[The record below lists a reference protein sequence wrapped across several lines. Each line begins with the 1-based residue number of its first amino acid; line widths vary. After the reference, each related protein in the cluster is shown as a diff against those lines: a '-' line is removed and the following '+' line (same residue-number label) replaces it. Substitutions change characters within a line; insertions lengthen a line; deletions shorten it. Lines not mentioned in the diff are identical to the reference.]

1 MPTVPTYNERQ
12 VSSSPLPANGFSAQ
26 SSPEHFGAGLA
37 QAGDQYINAF
47 AEAKQRANVALSQ
60 DAALQLR
67 QKANELMTDP
77 QNGLLAQQG
86 KNAIGKAAE
95 YQNQF
100 DSFAGEIAAT
110 LPDDNARGH
119 FMQQAQEM
127 RLQFGSQANKHEMGQ
142 IQSYETDQFQ
152 STLTLN
158 AETAATQYGDNQA
171 YVSTNKQVFQQ
182 IEDFGLSH
190 GWSDE
195 QILAKKQE
203 FKTSTAR
210 KAIENQI
217 GADYMQFMQQNGE
230 PSSLGGVSRAS
241 EYYGGD
247 VGSVKGMT
255 QQGNINLMNRPKVQN
270 EDGSVSTVRTIS
282 VGTDEGEVLLPTVS
296 DDGKLLTDDEAIAL
310 YEKTGKH
317 LGIFDNPDDATAYAE
332 QLHNQQEQLYVQGG
346 SNGNARGVRNNNP
359 GNIRKSKDVWVGQT
373 GNDGAFV
380 TFATPAHGIRATGRN
395 LLSYA
400 RQGYVTPEQIITRW
414 APPEDDND
422 TERYIKFVSEYLNV
436 PRDTRLDLTDLNT
449 LTRLSM
455 AIMIKENG
463 QSEFNKISGDD
474 ISNGI
479 QAALGLVD
487 LSQTAQ
493 PASGGQPVQVPKRLT
508 GSAAFDALDQSD
520 QAKYLRQAEQMDKQR
535 QQKAQEELGTRMADA
550 YAAWENGL
558 DAPGA
563 PSAGEVMAAFG
574 YDKGTRMLTDM
585 QEAKRYAGLISAA
598 KDMTSQ
604 AQRSLLE
611 QIKPDPSQP
620 NYASSM
626 QRWERF
632 GKFVDS
638 NIKAQEKTFSANR
651 LELSI
656 QNNFPLDPT
665 DKNNQEAADNYFE
678 KNLQSGFSL
687 RDENSLNAV
696 AELSSRTGIIPSQV
710 KTIFNT
716 GATSKDPEVVLPIAK
731 MYGQIFDNNPAAAT
745 DMPSSTMAYYT
756 KVYELNRAGMP
767 EDKAV
772 ETAYRLTYEQDD
784 RTKQMIAAQ
793 VRDKD
798 YMKGRD
804 KAAQANINNFYTLG
818 GFSSPGVDKPGI
830 NNREYLRDYQTLYDA
845 NFAETGGDAKLA
857 QKMTDAQVKKTW
869 GVTSVNGKE
878 EIMKYAPEA
887 AYGITSSGA
896 GNWIQGQWEEDKK
909 RLVSKVFGGLPEDA
923 EIVLVPDAVTPRDL
937 SYGVMVKQTGSDDVP
952 IYLPYYGDNGQLV
965 RFKPDQATSP
975 MYREIMGE
983 KEQSIKDAAAERQ
996 RLESKA
1002 EADKASD
1009 ERRDALREQY
1019 KNAHD
1024 KRVNNLSNYFSW
1036 GKK

>member
-142 IQSYETDQFQ
+142 IQSYETDRFQ

-182 IEDFGLSH
+182 IEEFGLSH

-230 PSSLGGVSRAS
+230 PSSLSGAVRVSGGMPSGAA
-241 EYYGGD
+241 
-247 VGSVKGMT
+247 
-255 QQGNINLMNRPKVQN
+255 
-270 EDGSVSTVRTIS
+270 
-282 VGTDEGEVLLPTVS
+282 VS
-296 DDGKLLTDDEAIAL
+296 DGA
-310 YEKTGKH
+310 
-317 LGIFDNPDDATAYAE
+317 
-332 QLHNQQEQLYVQGG
+332 
-346 SNGNARGVRNNNP
+346 GNARGVRNNNP
-359 GNIRKSKDVWVGQT
+359 GNIRKSKYVWVGQT

-422 TERYIKFVSEYLNV
+422 TEGYIKFVSEYLNV

-463 QSEFNKISGDD
+463 QSEFDKIAGDD

-487 LSQTAQ
+487 LPQ
-493 PASGGQPVQVPKRLT
+493 SGQAPKRLT

-558 DAPGA
+558 DAPSA
-563 PSAGEVMAAFG
+563 PSAGEVIAAFG

-687 RDENSLNAV
+687 SDENSLNAV

-804 KAAQANINNFYTLG
+804 KAAQANINNFYTFG

-887 AYGITSSGA
+887 TYGITSSGA

-909 RLVSKVFGGLPEDA
+909 QLASKVFGGLPEDA

-1024 KRVNNLSNYFSW
+1024 KRLNNLSNYFSW

>member
-86 KNAIGKAAE
+86 KNAIGKATE

-230 PSSLGGVSRAS
+230 PSSLGGAVRVSGEMPSGAAAS
-241 EYYGGD
+241 
-247 VGSVKGMT
+247 
-255 QQGNINLMNRPKVQN
+255 
-270 EDGSVSTVRTIS
+270 DGS
-282 VGTDEGEVLLPTVS
+282 
-296 DDGKLLTDDEAIAL
+296 
-310 YEKTGKH
+310 
-317 LGIFDNPDDATAYAE
+317 
-332 QLHNQQEQLYVQGG
+332 
-346 SNGNARGVRNNNP
+346 GNARGVRNNNP

-422 TERYIKFVSEYLNV
+422 TEGYIKFVSENLNV

-463 QSEFNKISGDD
+463 QGEFNKIAGDD

-487 LSQTAQ
+487 LPQSEQA
-493 PASGGQPVQVPKRLT
+493 PKRLT

-558 DAPGA
+558 DAPHA
-563 PSAGEVMAAFG
+563 PSAGEVVAAFG

-585 QEAKRYAGLISAA
+585 QEAKHYAGLISAA
-598 KDMTSQ
+598 KDMTPQ
-604 AQRSLLE
+604 AQYSLRDSIVPHQSE
-611 QIKPDPSQP
+611 S
-620 NYASSM
+620 NYAAKM

-632 GKFVDS
+632 SKFVDS
-638 NIKAQEKTFSANR
+638 NIKAQEKSFSANR

-745 DMPSSTMAYYT
+745 DIPSSTMAYYT

-772 ETAYRLTYEQDD
+772 ETAYRLTYEQDE

-804 KAAQANINNFYTLG
+804 KSAQANINNFYTLG

-909 RLVSKVFGGLPEDA
+909 QLASKVFGGLPEDA

-975 MYREIMGE
+975 MYREVME
-983 KEQSIKDAAAERQ
+983 ERKQNLKDAA
-996 RLESKA
+996 
-1002 EADKASD
+1002 
-1009 ERRDALREQY
+1009 
-1019 KNAHD
+1019 D
-1024 KRVNNLSNYFSW
+1024 KREKNELIRNGGVDTSTNPLGNHFIW
-1036 GKK
+1036 GNK

>member
-1 MPTVPTYNERQ
+1 MPIVPTYNQQQ
-12 VSSSPLPANGFSAQ
+12 VSSSPLPSNGFSAQ

-77 QNGLLAQQG
+77 RNGLLVQQG
-86 KNAIGKAAE
+86 KNAVGKAAE
-95 YQNQF
+95 YQHQF

-110 LPDDNARGH
+110 LPDDNAREH

-127 RLQFGSQANKHEMGQ
+127 RLQFGTQANKHEIGQ

-152 STLTLN
+152 STLALG
-158 AETAATQYGDNQA
+158 EDAAASQYGDNQT
-171 YVSTNKQVFQQ
+171 YISINKQIFQQ
-182 IEDFGLSH
+182 IEEFGLSH

-203 FKTSTAR
+203 FKTNTAR

-230 PSSLGGVSRAS
+230 PSDTGGVSRDITA
-241 EYYGGD
+241 
-247 VGSVKGMT
+247 
-255 QQGNINLMNRPKVQN
+255 NN
-270 EDGSVSTVRTIS
+270 
-282 VGTDEGEVLLPTVS
+282 GTSSGET
-296 DDGKLLTDDEAIAL
+296 
-310 YEKTGKH
+310 
-317 LGIFDNPDDATAYAE
+317 
-332 QLHNQQEQLYVQGG
+332 
-346 SNGNARGVRNNNP
+346 RGLRNNNP
-359 GNIRKSKDVWVGQT
+359 GNIEFSKKNNWVGQL
-373 GNDGAFV
+373 GSDGRFV
-380 TFATPAHGIRATGRN
+380 KFSSPEHGIRALGKN
-395 LLSYA
+395 LLSYS
-400 RQGYVTPEQIITRW
+400 RQGYVTPEQIITKW
-414 APPEDDND
+414 APPEDGND
-422 TERYIKFVSEYLNV
+422 TEAYIKFVSGYLGV
-436 PRDTRLDLTDLNT
+436 SRDVRLDLTDLNT
-449 LTRLSM
+449 LTKISM
-455 AIMIKENG
+455 AIMMQENKGHDIGYSEG
-463 QSEFNKISGDD
+463 QISSGMQ
-474 ISNGI
+474 S
-479 QAALGLVD
+479 ALGLKELPD
-487 LSQTAQ
+487 S
-493 PASGGQPVQVPKRLT
+493 SKRLT
-508 GSAAFDALDQSD
+508 ESAAFSGLSASLQAGYIRQSS
-520 QAKYLRQAEQMDKQR
+520 QIDKER
-535 QQKAQEELGTRMADA
+535 RGKAQEELGTRMADA

-598 KDMTSQ
+598 KDMTSP

-745 DMPSSTMAYYT
+745 DIPSSTMAYYT

-772 ETAYRLTYEQDD
+772 ETAYRLTYEQDE

-804 KAAQANINNFYTLG
+804 KSAQANINNFYTLG
-818 GFSSPGVDKPGI
+818 GFSSPGADKPGI

-909 RLVSKVFGGLPEDA
+909 QLASKVFGGLPEDA

-975 MYREIMGE
+975 MYREVME
-983 KEQSIKDAAAERQ
+983 ERKQNLKDAA
-996 RLESKA
+996 
-1002 EADKASD
+1002 
-1009 ERRDALREQY
+1009 
-1019 KNAHD
+1019 D
-1024 KRVNNLSNYFSW
+1024 KREKNELIRNGGVDTSTNPLGNHFIW
-1036 GKK
+1036 GNK

>member
-195 QILAKKQE
+195 QILAKKQD

-230 PSSLGGVSRAS
+230 PSSLGGAVRVSGEMPSGAAVS
-241 EYYGGD
+241 
-247 VGSVKGMT
+247 
-255 QQGNINLMNRPKVQN
+255 
-270 EDGSVSTVRTIS
+270 DGS
-282 VGTDEGEVLLPTVS
+282 
-296 DDGKLLTDDEAIAL
+296 
-310 YEKTGKH
+310 
-317 LGIFDNPDDATAYAE
+317 
-332 QLHNQQEQLYVQGG
+332 
-346 SNGNARGVRNNNP
+346 GNARGVRNNNP

-373 GNDGAFV
+373 GNDGSFV

-422 TERYIKFVSEYLNV
+422 TEGYIKFVSEYLNV

-463 QSEFNKISGDD
+463 QGEFNKIAGDD
-474 ISNGI
+474 ILNGI

-487 LSQTAQ
+487 LPQSEQA
-493 PASGGQPVQVPKRLT
+493 PKRLT

-574 YDKGTRMLTDM
+574 YDKGARMLTDM

-604 AQRSLLE
+604 AQYSLLE

-745 DMPSSTMAYYT
+745 DMPSSAMAYYT

-804 KAAQANINNFYTLG
+804 KAAQANINSFYTLG
-818 GFSSPGVDKPGI
+818 GFSSPGADKPGI

-909 RLVSKVFGGLPEDA
+909 QLASKVFGGLPEDA

-965 RFKPDQATSP
+965 RFKPEQATSP
-975 MYREIMGE
+975 MYREVME
-983 KEQSIKDAAAERQ
+983 DRKQNLKDAA
-996 RLESKA
+996 
-1002 EADKASD
+1002 
-1009 ERRDALREQY
+1009 
-1019 KNAHD
+1019 D
-1024 KRVNNLSNYFSW
+1024 KRKKNELIWDGGVDIYTNPLGNHFIW
-1036 GKK
+1036 GNK

>member
-12 VSSSPLPANGFSAQ
+12 VSSSPLPSNGFSAQ

-182 IEDFGLSH
+182 IEEFGLSH

-230 PSSLGGVSRAS
+230 PSSLGGAVRVSGEMPSGVAVS
-241 EYYGGD
+241 
-247 VGSVKGMT
+247 
-255 QQGNINLMNRPKVQN
+255 
-270 EDGSVSTVRTIS
+270 DGS
-282 VGTDEGEVLLPTVS
+282 
-296 DDGKLLTDDEAIAL
+296 
-310 YEKTGKH
+310 
-317 LGIFDNPDDATAYAE
+317 
-332 QLHNQQEQLYVQGG
+332 
-346 SNGNARGVRNNNP
+346 GNSRGVRNNNP
-359 GNIRKSKDVWVGQT
+359 GNIRKSKYVWVGQT

-380 TFATPAHGIRATGRN
+380 TFVTPAHGIRATGRN

-422 TERYIKFVSEYLNV
+422 TEGYIKFVSEYLNV

-463 QSEFNKISGDD
+463 QGEFNKIAGDD

-598 KDMTSQ
+598 KDMTAP

-772 ETAYRLTYEQDD
+772 ETAYRLTYEQDE

-804 KAAQANINNFYTLG
+804 KAAQANINSFYTLG
-818 GFSSPGVDKPGI
+818 GFSSPGADKPGI

-909 RLVSKVFGGLPEDA
+909 QLASKVFGGLPEDA

-975 MYREIMGE
+975 MYREVME
-983 KEQSIKDAAAERQ
+983 ERKQNLNDAAEKRKNNE
-996 RLESKA
+996 LI
-1002 EADKASD
+1002 
-1009 ERRDALREQY
+1009 RDGGVDIYTNPLG
-1019 KNAHD
+1019 NH
-1024 KRVNNLSNYFSW
+1024 FMW
-1036 GKK
+1036 GNK

>member
-190 GWSDE
+190 GWSNE

-230 PSSLGGVSRAS
+230 PSSLSGAVRVSGGMPSGAAVS
-241 EYYGGD
+241 
-247 VGSVKGMT
+247 
-255 QQGNINLMNRPKVQN
+255 
-270 EDGSVSTVRTIS
+270 DGS
-282 VGTDEGEVLLPTVS
+282 
-296 DDGKLLTDDEAIAL
+296 
-310 YEKTGKH
+310 
-317 LGIFDNPDDATAYAE
+317 
-332 QLHNQQEQLYVQGG
+332 
-346 SNGNARGVRNNNP
+346 GNARGVRNNNP

-373 GNDGAFV
+373 GHDGAFV

-422 TERYIKFVSEYLNV
+422 TEGYIKFVSEYLNV

-463 QSEFNKISGDD
+463 QSEFDKIAGDD

-487 LSQTAQ
+487 LPQ
-493 PASGGQPVQVPKRLT
+493 SGQAPKRLT

-784 RTKQMIAAQ
+784 RTKQMIAAL
-793 VRDKD
+793 VHDKD

-804 KAAQANINNFYTLG
+804 KAAQANINSFYMLG

-909 RLVSKVFGGLPEDA
+909 QLASKVFGGLPEDA

-975 MYREIMGE
+975 MYREVME
-983 KEQSIKDAAAERQ
+983 ERKQNLKDAA
-996 RLESKA
+996 
-1002 EADKASD
+1002 
-1009 ERRDALREQY
+1009 
-1019 KNAHD
+1019 D
-1024 KRVNNLSNYFSW
+1024 KREKNELIRNGGVDTSTNPLGNHFIW
-1036 GKK
+1036 GNK

>member
-1 MPTVPTYNERQ
+1 MPTVPTYNQQQ
-12 VSSSPLPANGFSAQ
+12 VSSSPLPSNGFSVQ

-95 YQNQF
+95 YQSQF

-230 PSSLGGVSRAS
+230 PSSLSGAVRVSGEMPSGAA
-241 EYYGGD
+241 
-247 VGSVKGMT
+247 V
-255 QQGNINLMNRPKVQN
+255 P
-270 EDGSVSTVRTIS
+270 DGS
-282 VGTDEGEVLLPTVS
+282 
-296 DDGKLLTDDEAIAL
+296 
-310 YEKTGKH
+310 
-317 LGIFDNPDDATAYAE
+317 
-332 QLHNQQEQLYVQGG
+332 
-346 SNGNARGVRNNNP
+346 GNARGVRNNNP

-422 TERYIKFVSEYLNV
+422 TEGYIKFVSEYLNV

-463 QSEFNKISGDD
+463 QGEFNKIAGDD

-487 LSQTAQ
+487 LPQSEQA
-493 PASGGQPVQVPKRLT
+493 PKRLT

-598 KDMTSQ
+598 KDMTAP

-716 GATSKDPEVVLPIAK
+716 GATSKDPEVVLPVAK

-804 KAAQANINNFYTLG
+804 KAAQANINSFYTLG
-818 GFSSPGVDKPGI
+818 GFSSPGADKPGI

-909 RLVSKVFGGLPEDA
+909 QLASKVFGGLPEDA

-975 MYREIMGE
+975 MYREVME
-983 KEQSIKDAAAERQ
+983 ERKQNLNDAAEKRKNNE
-996 RLESKA
+996 LI
-1002 EADKASD
+1002 
-1009 ERRDALREQY
+1009 RDGGVDIYTNPLG
-1019 KNAHD
+1019 NH
-1024 KRVNNLSNYFSW
+1024 FMW
-1036 GKK
+1036 GNK

>member
-12 VSSSPLPANGFSAQ
+12 VSSSPLPSNGFSAQ

-86 KNAIGKAAE
+86 KNAIGKAAD
-95 YQNQF
+95 YQSQF
-100 DSFAGEIAAT
+100 DSFAGEIAAA

-182 IEDFGLSH
+182 IEEFGLSH

-203 FKTSTAR
+203 FKTNTAR

-230 PSSLGGVSRAS
+230 PSSLGGAVRVSGEMPSGVAVS
-241 EYYGGD
+241 
-247 VGSVKGMT
+247 
-255 QQGNINLMNRPKVQN
+255 
-270 EDGSVSTVRTIS
+270 DGS
-282 VGTDEGEVLLPTVS
+282 
-296 DDGKLLTDDEAIAL
+296 
-310 YEKTGKH
+310 
-317 LGIFDNPDDATAYAE
+317 
-332 QLHNQQEQLYVQGG
+332 
-346 SNGNARGVRNNNP
+346 GNSRGVRNNNP

-422 TERYIKFVSEYLNV
+422 TEGYIKFVSEYLNV

-598 KDMTSQ
+598 KDMTAP

-687 RDENSLNAV
+687 RDEGSLNAV

-830 NNREYLRDYQTLYDA
+830 NNRDYLRDYQTLYDA

-857 QKMTDAQVKKTW
+857 QKITDAQVKKTW

-909 RLVSKVFGGLPEDA
+909 QLASKVFGGLPEDA

-952 IYLPYYGDNGQLV
+952 IYHPYYGDNGQLV

-975 MYREIMGE
+975 MYREIMEE
-983 KEQSIKDAAAERQ
+983 KEQSIKDAAEERQ
-996 RLESKA
+996 RLERKA
-1002 EADKASD
+1002 EADKAND

-1019 KNAHD
+1019 KDAHD
-1024 KRVNNLSNYFSW
+1024 KRVNNMSNYFSW

>member
-1 MPTVPTYNERQ
+1 MPIVPTYNERQ
-12 VSSSPLPANGFSAQ
+12 VSSSPLPSNGFSAQ

-60 DAALQLR
+60 DASLQLR
-67 QKANELMTDP
+67 KKANELMTDP
-77 QNGLLAQQG
+77 QNGLLSQQG
-86 KNAIGKAAE
+86 KNAIGKATE
-95 YQNQF
+95 YESHF
-100 DSFAGEIAAT
+100 DAAAGEIAAT
-110 LPDDNARGH
+110 LPDDAARGQ

-127 RLQFGSQANKHEMGQ
+127 RLQFSSSANKHEMGQ
-142 IQSYETDQFQ
+142 IQSYEADQFQ

-171 YVSTNKQVFQQ
+171 YISTNKQVFRQ
-182 IEDFGLSH
+182 IEEFGFSH

-203 FKTSTAR
+203 FKTDTAR
-210 KAIENQI
+210 QAIENQI

-230 PSSLGGVSRAS
+230 PSSLGGSVRVSGEMPSGSAVS
-241 EYYGGD
+241 GSGGD
-247 VGSVKGMT
+247 
-255 QQGNINLMNRPKVQN
+255 
-270 EDGSVSTVRTIS
+270 
-282 VGTDEGEVLLPTVS
+282 
-296 DDGKLLTDDEAIAL
+296 
-310 YEKTGKH
+310 
-317 LGIFDNPDDATAYAE
+317 
-332 QLHNQQEQLYVQGG
+332 
-346 SNGNARGVRNNNP
+346 NARGVRNNNP

-373 GNDGAFV
+373 GNDGSFV
-380 TFATPAHGIRATGRN
+380 TFATPAHGIRATGKN
-395 LLSYA
+395 LLSYG

-414 APPEDDND
+414 APPEDNND
-422 TERYIKFVSEYLNV
+422 TEGYISFVSDYLDV

-463 QSEFNKISGDD
+463 QGEFNKISGDD

-479 QAALGLVD
+479 QSALGLSS
-487 LSQTAQ
+487 LPQSAQ
-493 PASGGQPVQVPKRLT
+493 GGQSALAPKRLT

-535 QQKAQEELGTRMADA
+535 QQQLQAELGTRVADS

-563 PSAGEVMAAFG
+563 PGAGEIMAAFG
-574 YDKGTRMLTDM
+574 YDKGTSMLADM
-585 QEAKRYAGLISAA
+585 QEAKHYAGLISAA
-598 KDMTSQ
+598 KEMTSQ
-604 AQRSLLE
+604 AQYSLLQE
-611 QIKPDPSQP
+611 TKPDPSQP
-620 NYASSM
+620 NYASRM

-632 GKFVDS
+632 GKFVDG

-656 QNNFPLDPT
+656 QNNFPLDPN

-678 KNLQSGFSL
+678 KNLRSGFSL
-687 RDENSLNAV
+687 RDDNSLNAV
-696 AELSSRTGIIPSQV
+696 AELSSRTGIVPSQV
-710 KTIFNT
+710 KTLFNT

-772 ETAYRLTYEQDD
+772 ETAYRLTYEQDE
-784 RTKQMIAAQ
+784 RTKKMVSDK

-798 YMKGRD
+798 YTKERI
-804 KAAQANINNFYTLG
+804 KAAQANINSNYPWYKP
-818 GFSSPGVDKPGI
+818 FSSPDADKPGI
-830 NNREYLRDYQTLYDA
+830 NNRDYLRDYEALYDA

-869 GVTSVNGKE
+869 GVTSVNGKN

-896 GNWIQGQWEEDKK
+896 GNWIEGQWEEEKK
-909 RLVSKVFGGLPEDA
+909 QLMAKSFGSLPKDA
-923 EIVLVPDAVTPRDL
+923 EIILASDAVTSRDL
-937 SYGVMVKQTGSDDVP
+937 SYGVVVKQTGSDGVP
-952 IYLPYYGDNGQLV
+952 IYRPYYGDNGQLV
-965 RFKPDQATSP
+965 RFKPEQASSP
-975 MYREIMGE
+975 MYKTVMREME
-983 KEQSIKDAAAERQ
+983 KSVERARAQ
-996 RLESKA
+996 REGWEFIDPDNPPMKVTKGVFFHTLTPEFNPDSRQKMV
-1002 EADKASD
+1002 K
-1009 ERRDALREQY
+1009 
-1019 KNAHD
+1019 
-1024 KRVNNLSNYFSW
+1024 
-1036 GKK
+1036 

>member
-47 AEAKQRANVALSQ
+47 AEAKKRANVALSQ

-95 YQNQF
+95 YQSQF

-182 IEDFGLSH
+182 IEEFGLSH

-230 PSSLGGVSRAS
+230 PSSLSGAVRVS
-241 EYYGGD
+241 
-247 VGSVKGMT
+247 
-255 QQGNINLMNRPKVQN
+255 
-270 EDGSVSTVRTIS
+270 
-282 VGTDEGEVLLPTVS
+282 GEMPSGAAVS
-296 DDGKLLTDDEAIAL
+296 DGA
-310 YEKTGKH
+310 
-317 LGIFDNPDDATAYAE
+317 
-332 QLHNQQEQLYVQGG
+332 
-346 SNGNARGVRNNNP
+346 GNARGIRNNNP

-422 TERYIKFVSEYLNV
+422 TEGYIKFVSEYLNV
-436 PRDTRLDLTDLNT
+436 PRDTRLDLTDMNT

-463 QSEFNKISGDD
+463 QSEFDKIAGDD

-487 LSQTAQ
+487 LPQ
-493 PASGGQPVQVPKRLT
+493 SGQAPKRLT

-598 KDMTSQ
+598 KDMTAP

-716 GATSKDPEVVLPIAK
+716 GATSKDPEVVLPIVK

-804 KAAQANINNFYTLG
+804 KAAQANINSFYTLG
-818 GFSSPGVDKPGI
+818 GFSSPGADKPGI

-896 GNWIQGQWEEDKK
+896 GNWIKGQWEEDKK
-909 RLVSKVFGGLPEDA
+909 QLASKVFGGLPEDA

-975 MYREIMGE
+975 MYREIMEE

-1009 ERRDALREQY
+1009 ERRDALREKY

-1036 GKK
+1036 GKR

>member
-86 KNAIGKAAE
+86 KNAIGKATE

-171 YVSTNKQVFQQ
+171 YVSINKQVFQQ

-230 PSSLGGVSRAS
+230 PSSLGGAVRVSGEMPSGAAAS
-241 EYYGGD
+241 
-247 VGSVKGMT
+247 
-255 QQGNINLMNRPKVQN
+255 
-270 EDGSVSTVRTIS
+270 DGS
-282 VGTDEGEVLLPTVS
+282 
-296 DDGKLLTDDEAIAL
+296 
-310 YEKTGKH
+310 
-317 LGIFDNPDDATAYAE
+317 
-332 QLHNQQEQLYVQGG
+332 
-346 SNGNARGVRNNNP
+346 GNARGVRNNNP

-422 TERYIKFVSEYLNV
+422 TEGYIKFVSEYLNV

-463 QSEFNKISGDD
+463 QGEFNKIAGDD

-487 LSQTAQ
+487 LPQSEQA
-493 PASGGQPVQVPKRLT
+493 PKRLT

-558 DAPGA
+558 DAPHA
-563 PSAGEVMAAFG
+563 PSAGEVVAAFG

-585 QEAKRYAGLISAA
+585 QEAKHYAGLISAA
-598 KDMTSQ
+598 KDMTPQ
-604 AQRSLLE
+604 AQYSLRDSIVPHQSE
-611 QIKPDPSQP
+611 S
-620 NYASSM
+620 NYAAKM

-632 GKFVDS
+632 SKFVDS
-638 NIKAQEKTFSANR
+638 NIKAQEKSFSANR

-745 DMPSSTMAYYT
+745 DIPSSTMAYYT

-772 ETAYRLTYEQDD
+772 ETAYRLTYEQDE

-804 KAAQANINNFYTLG
+804 KSAQANINNFYTLG

-909 RLVSKVFGGLPEDA
+909 QLASKVFGGLPEDA

-975 MYREIMGE
+975 MYREVME
-983 KEQSIKDAAAERQ
+983 ERKQNLKDAA
-996 RLESKA
+996 
-1002 EADKASD
+1002 
-1009 ERRDALREQY
+1009 
-1019 KNAHD
+1019 D
-1024 KRVNNLSNYFSW
+1024 KREKNELIRNGGVDTSTNPLGNHFIW
-1036 GKK
+1036 GNK

>member
-26 SSPEHFGAGLA
+26 TSPEHFGAGLA

-158 AETAATQYGDNQA
+158 AETAASQYGDNQA

-182 IEDFGLSH
+182 IEEFGLSH

-230 PSSLGGVSRAS
+230 PSSLSGAVRVSGGMPSGAA
-241 EYYGGD
+241 
-247 VGSVKGMT
+247 
-255 QQGNINLMNRPKVQN
+255 
-270 EDGSVSTVRTIS
+270 
-282 VGTDEGEVLLPTVS
+282 VS
-296 DDGKLLTDDEAIAL
+296 DGA
-310 YEKTGKH
+310 
-317 LGIFDNPDDATAYAE
+317 
-332 QLHNQQEQLYVQGG
+332 
-346 SNGNARGVRNNNP
+346 GNARGVRNNNP

-422 TERYIKFVSEYLNV
+422 TEGYIKFVSEYLNV

-463 QSEFNKISGDD
+463 QSEFDKIAGDD

-487 LSQTAQ
+487 LQQ
-493 PASGGQPVQVPKRLT
+493 SGQAPKRLT

-558 DAPGA
+558 DAPSA

-598 KDMTSQ
+598 KDMTAP

-909 RLVSKVFGGLPEDA
+909 QLASKVFGGLPEDA

-975 MYREIMGE
+975 MYREVME
-983 KEQSIKDAAAERQ
+983 ERKQNLKDAA
-996 RLESKA
+996 
-1002 EADKASD
+1002 
-1009 ERRDALREQY
+1009 
-1019 KNAHD
+1019 D
-1024 KRVNNLSNYFSW
+1024 KRKKNELIWDGGVDIYTNPLGNHFIW
-1036 GKK
+1036 GNK

>member
-26 SSPEHFGAGLA
+26 SSPEHFGAELA

-217 GADYMQFMQQNGE
+217 GADYMKFMQQNGE
-230 PSSLGGVSRAS
+230 PSSLGGAVRVS
-241 EYYGGD
+241 
-247 VGSVKGMT
+247 
-255 QQGNINLMNRPKVQN
+255 
-270 EDGSVSTVRTIS
+270 
-282 VGTDEGEVLLPTVS
+282 GEMPSGAAVS
-296 DDGKLLTDDEAIAL
+296 DE
-310 YEKTGKH
+310 
-317 LGIFDNPDDATAYAE
+317 
-332 QLHNQQEQLYVQGG
+332 
-346 SNGNARGVRNNNP
+346 SGNARGVRNNNP

-422 TERYIKFVSEYLNV
+422 TEGYIKFVSEYLNV

-463 QSEFNKISGDD
+463 QSEFDKIAGDD

-487 LSQTAQ
+487 LPQ
-493 PASGGQPVQVPKRLT
+493 SGQAPKRLT

-535 QQKAQEELGTRMADA
+535 QQKTQEELGTRMADA

-604 AQRSLLE
+604 AQRSLLD

-818 GFSSPGVDKPGI
+818 GFSSPGADKPGI

-857 QKMTDAQVKKTW
+857 QKITDAQVKKTW

-896 GNWIQGQWEEDKK
+896 GNWIEGQWEEDKK
-909 RLVSKVFGGLPEDA
+909 QLASKMFGGLPGDA
-923 EIVLVPDAVTPRDL
+923 EIVMIPDAVTPRDL
-937 SYGVMVKQTGSDDVP
+937 SYGVMVKQTGSDGIP
-952 IYLPYYGDNGQLV
+952 IYHPYYGDNGQLV
-965 RFKPDQATSP
+965 RFKPEQATSP
-975 MYREIMGE
+975 MYREIMEE
-983 KEQSIKDAAAERQ
+983 KEQGIKDAAAERQ
-996 RLESKA
+996 RIERKA
-1002 EADKASD
+1002 EADKAND

-1019 KNAHD
+1019 KDAHD
-1024 KRVNNLSNYFSW
+1024 KRVNNMSNYFSW

>member
-37 QAGDQYINAF
+37 QAGAQYINAF

-230 PSSLGGVSRAS
+230 PSSLSGAVRFSGEMPSGAAVS
-241 EYYGGD
+241 
-247 VGSVKGMT
+247 
-255 QQGNINLMNRPKVQN
+255 
-270 EDGSVSTVRTIS
+270 DGS
-282 VGTDEGEVLLPTVS
+282 
-296 DDGKLLTDDEAIAL
+296 
-310 YEKTGKH
+310 
-317 LGIFDNPDDATAYAE
+317 
-332 QLHNQQEQLYVQGG
+332 
-346 SNGNARGVRNNNP
+346 GNARGVRNNNP

-373 GNDGAFV
+373 GNDGALV

-395 LLSYA
+395 LLSYT

-422 TERYIKFVSEYLNV
+422 TEGYIKFVSEYLNV

-463 QSEFNKISGDD
+463 QSEFDKIAGDD

-487 LSQTAQ
+487 LPQ
-493 PASGGQPVQVPKRLT
+493 SGQAPKRLT

-598 KDMTSQ
+598 KDMTAP

-745 DMPSSTMAYYT
+745 DIPSSTMAYYT

-772 ETAYRLTYEQDD
+772 ETAYRLTYEQDE

-804 KAAQANINNFYTLG
+804 KAAQANINSFYTLG
-818 GFSSPGVDKPGI
+818 GFSSPGADKPGI

-909 RLVSKVFGGLPEDA
+909 QLASKVFGGLPEDA

-975 MYREIMGE
+975 MYREVME
-983 KEQSIKDAAAERQ
+983 ERKQNLKDAA
-996 RLESKA
+996 
-1002 EADKASD
+1002 
-1009 ERRDALREQY
+1009 
-1019 KNAHD
+1019 D
-1024 KRVNNLSNYFSW
+1024 KREKNELIRNGGVDTLTNPLGNHFIW
-1036 GKK
+1036 GNK

>member
-182 IEDFGLSH
+182 IEEFGLSH

-230 PSSLGGVSRAS
+230 PSSLGGAVRVSGEMPSGAA
-241 EYYGGD
+241 
-247 VGSVKGMT
+247 
-255 QQGNINLMNRPKVQN
+255 
-270 EDGSVSTVRTIS
+270 VS
-282 VGTDEGEVLLPTVS
+282 
-296 DDGKLLTDDEAIAL
+296 
-310 YEKTGKH
+310 
-317 LGIFDNPDDATAYAE
+317 
-332 QLHNQQEQLYVQGG
+332 GG
-346 SNGNARGVRNNNP
+346 SGNARGVRNNNP

-380 TFATPAHGIRATGRN
+380 TFATPAHGIRAAGRN

-422 TERYIKFVSEYLNV
+422 TEGYIKFVSEYLNV

-463 QSEFNKISGDD
+463 QSEFDKIAGDD

-487 LSQTAQ
+487 LPQ
-493 PASGGQPVQVPKRLT
+493 SGQAPKRLT

-696 AELSSRTGIIPSQV
+696 AELSSCTGIIPSQV

-804 KAAQANINNFYTLG
+804 KAAQANINSFYTLG
-818 GFSSPGVDKPGI
+818 GFSSPGADKPGI

-857 QKMTDAQVKKTW
+857 QKITDAQVKKTW

-909 RLVSKVFGGLPEDA
+909 QLASKVFGGLPEDA

-937 SYGVMVKQTGSDDVP
+937 SYGVMVKQTGSDDIP

-975 MYREIMGE
+975 MYREVME
-983 KEQSIKDAAAERQ
+983 DRKQNLKDAA
-996 RLESKA
+996 
-1002 EADKASD
+1002 
-1009 ERRDALREQY
+1009 
-1019 KNAHD
+1019 D
-1024 KRVNNLSNYFSW
+1024 KRKKNELIRDGGVDIYTNPLGNHLIW
-1036 GKK
+1036 GNK

>member
-12 VSSSPLPANGFSAQ
+12 VSSSPLPSNGFSAQ

-230 PSSLGGVSRAS
+230 PSSLSGAVRVSGEMPSGAAVS
-241 EYYGGD
+241 
-247 VGSVKGMT
+247 
-255 QQGNINLMNRPKVQN
+255 
-270 EDGSVSTVRTIS
+270 DGS
-282 VGTDEGEVLLPTVS
+282 
-296 DDGKLLTDDEAIAL
+296 
-310 YEKTGKH
+310 
-317 LGIFDNPDDATAYAE
+317 
-332 QLHNQQEQLYVQGG
+332 
-346 SNGNARGVRNNNP
+346 GNAWGIRNNNP

-422 TERYIKFVSEYLNV
+422 TEGYIKFVSEYLNV

-463 QSEFNKISGDD
+463 QSEFDKIAGDD

-487 LSQTAQ
+487 LPQ
-493 PASGGQPVQVPKRLT
+493 SGQVPKRLT

-558 DAPGA
+558 DAPDA

-598 KDMTSQ
+598 KDMTAQ

-804 KAAQANINNFYTLG
+804 KAAQANINSFYTLG
-818 GFSSPGVDKPGI
+818 GFSSPGADKPGI

-857 QKMTDAQVKKTW
+857 QKITDAQVKKTW

-909 RLVSKVFGGLPEDA
+909 QLASKVFGGLPEDA

-975 MYREIMGE
+975 MYREIMEE
-983 KEQSIKDAAAERQ
+983 KEQSVKDAAAERQ
-996 RLESKA
+996 RLERKA
-1002 EADKASD
+1002 EADKAND

-1019 KNAHD
+1019 KDAHD

>member
-95 YQNQF
+95 YQSQF

-182 IEDFGLSH
+182 IEEFGLSH

-230 PSSLGGVSRAS
+230 PSSLGGAVRVSGEMPSGAA
-241 EYYGGD
+241 
-247 VGSVKGMT
+247 
-255 QQGNINLMNRPKVQN
+255 
-270 EDGSVSTVRTIS
+270 VS
-282 VGTDEGEVLLPTVS
+282 
-296 DDGKLLTDDEAIAL
+296 
-310 YEKTGKH
+310 
-317 LGIFDNPDDATAYAE
+317 
-332 QLHNQQEQLYVQGG
+332 GG
-346 SNGNARGVRNNNP
+346 SGNARGVRNNNP

-422 TERYIKFVSEYLNV
+422 TDGYIKFVSEYLNV

-463 QSEFNKISGDD
+463 QSEFDKIAGDD

-487 LSQTAQ
+487 LPQSEQA
-493 PASGGQPVQVPKRLT
+493 PKRLT

-520 QAKYLRQAEQMDKQR
+520 QAKYLRQSEQMDKQR

-598 KDMTSQ
+598 KDMTAP

-678 KNLQSGFSL
+678 KNLQSGFNL

-909 RLVSKVFGGLPEDA
+909 QLASKVFGGLPEDA

-937 SYGVMVKQTGSDDVP
+937 SYGIMVKQTGSDDIP

-975 MYREIMGE
+975 MYREVME
-983 KEQSIKDAAAERQ
+983 ERKQNLKDAA
-996 RLESKA
+996 
-1002 EADKASD
+1002 
-1009 ERRDALREQY
+1009 
-1019 KNAHD
+1019 D
-1024 KRVNNLSNYFSW
+1024 KREKNELIRNGGVDTSTNPLGNHFIW
-1036 GKK
+1036 GNK

>member
-110 LPDDNARGH
+110 LPDDNARWH

-182 IEDFGLSH
+182 IEEFGLSH

-230 PSSLGGVSRAS
+230 PSSLSGAVRVSGEMPSGAAVS
-241 EYYGGD
+241 
-247 VGSVKGMT
+247 
-255 QQGNINLMNRPKVQN
+255 
-270 EDGSVSTVRTIS
+270 DGS
-282 VGTDEGEVLLPTVS
+282 
-296 DDGKLLTDDEAIAL
+296 
-310 YEKTGKH
+310 
-317 LGIFDNPDDATAYAE
+317 
-332 QLHNQQEQLYVQGG
+332 
-346 SNGNARGVRNNNP
+346 GNARGVRNNNP

-373 GNDGAFV
+373 GNDGSFV

-422 TERYIKFVSEYLNV
+422 TEGYIKFVSEYLNV

-463 QSEFNKISGDD
+463 QGEFNKIAGDD

-487 LSQTAQ
+487 LPQSEQA
-493 PASGGQPVQVPKRLT
+493 PKRLT

-558 DAPGA
+558 DTTGA

-574 YDKGTRMLTDM
+574 YDKGARMLTDM

-604 AQRSLLE
+604 AQYSLLE

-638 NIKAQEKTFSANR
+638 NIKAQEKIFSANR

-745 DMPSSTMAYYT
+745 DMPSSAMAYYT

-772 ETAYRLTYEQDD
+772 ETAYRLTYEQDE
-784 RTKQMIAAQ
+784 RTKQMIASQ

-804 KAAQANINNFYTLG
+804 KAAQANINSFYTLG
-818 GFSSPGVDKPGI
+818 GFSSPGADKPGI

-896 GNWIQGQWEEDKK
+896 GNWIQGQWKEDKK
-909 RLVSKVFGGLPEDA
+909 QLASKMFGGLPSDS
-923 EIVLVPDAVTPRDL
+923 EIVMIPDAITPRDL
-937 SYGVMVKQTGSDDVP
+937 SYGVMVKQTGSDGVS
-952 IYLPYYGDNGQLV
+952 IYHPYYGDNGQLV

-975 MYREIMGE
+975 MYREVME
-983 KEQSIKDAAAERQ
+983 ERKQNLKDAA
-996 RLESKA
+996 
-1002 EADKASD
+1002 
-1009 ERRDALREQY
+1009 
-1019 KNAHD
+1019 D
-1024 KRVNNLSNYFSW
+1024 KRKKNELIRDGGVDIYTNPLGNHLIW
-1036 GKK
+1036 GNK

>member
-182 IEDFGLSH
+182 IEEFGLSH

-230 PSSLGGVSRAS
+230 PSSLSGAVRVSGGMPSGAAVS
-241 EYYGGD
+241 
-247 VGSVKGMT
+247 
-255 QQGNINLMNRPKVQN
+255 
-270 EDGSVSTVRTIS
+270 DGS
-282 VGTDEGEVLLPTVS
+282 
-296 DDGKLLTDDEAIAL
+296 
-310 YEKTGKH
+310 
-317 LGIFDNPDDATAYAE
+317 
-332 QLHNQQEQLYVQGG
+332 
-346 SNGNARGVRNNNP
+346 GNARGVRNNNP

-373 GNDGAFV
+373 GHDGAFV

-422 TERYIKFVSEYLNV
+422 TEGYIKFVSEYLNV

-463 QSEFNKISGDD
+463 QSEFDKIAGDD

-487 LSQTAQ
+487 LPQ
-493 PASGGQPVQVPKRLT
+493 SGQAPKRLT

-585 QEAKRYAGLISAA
+585 QEAKRYAGLITAA

-784 RTKQMIAAQ
+784 RTKQMIAAL
-793 VRDKD
+793 VHDKD

-804 KAAQANINNFYTLG
+804 KAAQANINSFYMLG

-909 RLVSKVFGGLPEDA
+909 QLASKVFGGLPEDA

-975 MYREIMGE
+975 MYREVME
-983 KEQSIKDAAAERQ
+983 ERKQNLKDAA
-996 RLESKA
+996 
-1002 EADKASD
+1002 
-1009 ERRDALREQY
+1009 
-1019 KNAHD
+1019 D
-1024 KRVNNLSNYFSW
+1024 KREKNELIRNGGVDTSTNPLGNHFIW
-1036 GKK
+1036 GNK

>member
-12 VSSSPLPANGFSAQ
+12 VSSSPLPSNGFSTQ

-77 QNGLLAQQG
+77 QNGLLAQRG
-86 KNAIGKAAE
+86 KNAIGKATE

-100 DSFAGEIAAT
+100 DYFAGEIAAT

-182 IEDFGLSH
+182 IEEFGLSH

-230 PSSLGGVSRAS
+230 PSSLGGAVRVSGEMPS
-241 EYYGGD
+241 
-247 VGSVKGMT
+247 GSAVS
-255 QQGNINLMNRPKVQN
+255 
-270 EDGSVSTVRTIS
+270 DGS
-282 VGTDEGEVLLPTVS
+282 
-296 DDGKLLTDDEAIAL
+296 
-310 YEKTGKH
+310 
-317 LGIFDNPDDATAYAE
+317 
-332 QLHNQQEQLYVQGG
+332 
-346 SNGNARGVRNNNP
+346 GNARGVRNNNP

-422 TERYIKFVSEYLNV
+422 TEGYIKFVSEYLNV

-463 QSEFNKISGDD
+463 QSEFNKIAGDD

-487 LSQTAQ
+487 LPQ
-493 PASGGQPVQVPKRLT
+493 SGQAPKRLT

-563 PSAGEVMAAFG
+563 PSEGEVIAAFG

-784 RTKQMIAAQ
+784 RTKQMIASQ

-804 KAAQANINNFYTLG
+804 KAAQANINSFYTLG
-818 GFSSPGVDKPGI
+818 GFSSPGADKPGI

-857 QKMTDAQVKKTW
+857 QKITDAQVKKTW

-909 RLVSKVFGGLPEDA
+909 QLASKVFGGLPEDA

-937 SYGVMVKQTGSDDVP
+937 SYGVMVKQTGSDDIP

-965 RFKPDQATSP
+965 RFKPDQTTSP
-975 MYREIMGE
+975 MYREVME
-983 KEQSIKDAAAERQ
+983 DRKQNLKDAA
-996 RLESKA
+996 
-1002 EADKASD
+1002 
-1009 ERRDALREQY
+1009 
-1019 KNAHD
+1019 D
-1024 KRVNNLSNYFSW
+1024 KRKKNELIRDGGVDIYTNPLGNHLIW
-1036 GKK
+1036 GNK

>member
-1 MPTVPTYNERQ
+1 MPVVPTYNQQQ
-12 VSSSPLPANGFSAQ
+12 VSSSALPSNGLSVQ
-26 SSPEHFGAGLA
+26 SSPEAFGAGIA
-37 QAGDQYINAF
+37 QVGDQYIAAF
-47 AEAKQRANVALSQ
+47 AEARQRANVALSQ
-60 DAALQLR
+60 DASLQLR
-67 QKANELMTDP
+67 KKANELMTDP
-77 QNGLLAQQG
+77 QNGLLSQQG
-86 KNAIGKAAE
+86 KNAIGKATE
-95 YQNQF
+95 YESHF
-100 DSFAGEIAAT
+100 DAAAGEIAAT
-110 LPDDNARGH
+110 LPDDAARGQ

-127 RLQFGSQANKHEMGQ
+127 RLQFSSSANKHEMGQ
-142 IQSYETDQFQ
+142 IQSYEADQFQ

-171 YVSTNKQVFQQ
+171 YVSTNKQVFRQ
-182 IEDFGLSH
+182 IEEFGFSH

-210 KAIENQI
+210 QAIENQI
-217 GADYMQFMQQNGE
+217 GADYMQFMEQSGE
-230 PSSLGGVSRAS
+230 PSSLGGSVRVSGEMPS
-241 EYYGGD
+241 GG
-247 VGSVKGMT
+247 
-255 QQGNINLMNRPKVQN
+255 
-270 EDGSVSTVRTIS
+270 
-282 VGTDEGEVLLPTVS
+282 TVS
-296 DDGKLLTDDEAIAL
+296 
-310 YEKTGKH
+310 
-317 LGIFDNPDDATAYAE
+317 
-332 QLHNQQEQLYVQGG
+332 G
-346 SNGNARGVRNNNP
+346 SDSSNARGVRNNNP

-373 GNDGAFV
+373 GNDGSFV
-380 TFATPAHGIRATGRN
+380 TFATPAHGIRATGKN
-395 LLSYA
+395 LLSYG

-414 APPEDDND
+414 APPEDNND
-422 TERYIKFVSEYLNV
+422 TEGYISFVSDYLGV

-463 QSEFNKISGDD
+463 QGEFNKISGDD

-479 QAALGLVD
+479 QSALGLSD
-487 LSQTAQ
+487 LPQSVQ
-493 PASGGQPVQVPKRLT
+493 GGQSATAPKRLT

-520 QAKYLRQAEQMDKQR
+520 QAKYLRQAEQIDKHR
-535 QQKAQEELGTRMADA
+535 QQQLQTELGTRVADA

-558 DAPGA
+558 DALGAPGA
-563 PSAGEVMAAFG
+563 GEIMAAFG
-574 YDKGTRMLTDM
+574 YDKGTSMLADM
-585 QEAKRYAGLISAA
+585 QEAKRYGGLISAA

-604 AQRSLLE
+604 AQYSLLQE
-611 QIKPDPSQP
+611 TKPDPSQP
-620 NYASSM
+620 NYASRM

-656 QNNFPLDPT
+656 QNNLPLDPN

-687 RDENSLNAV
+687 RDENSLNAA
-696 AELSSRTGIIPSQV
+696 AEISSRTGIIPSQI
-710 KTIFNT
+710 KTILNT

-745 DMPSSTMAYYT
+745 DIPSGTMAYYT

-767 EDKAV
+767 DDKAV

-784 RTKQMIAAQ
+784 RTKQMVAAQ
-793 VRDKD
+793 VRDKG
-798 YMKGRD
+798 YMKDRD
-804 KAAQANINNFYTLG
+804 KAAQSNINGFYTLG
-818 GFSSPGVDKPGI
+818 GFSSPGADKPGI

-896 GNWIQGQWEEDKK
+896 GNWIEGQWQEDKK
-909 RLVSKVFGGLPEDA
+909 QLAGKVFGGLPADS
-923 EIVLVPDAVTPRDL
+923 EIVMTPDAVTPRDL
-937 SYGVMVKQTGSDDVP
+937 SYGIMVKQTGSDGIP
-952 IYLPYYGDNGQLV
+952 IYHPYYGDNGQMM

-975 MYREIMGE
+975 MYREVME
-983 KEQSIKDAAAERQ
+983 KKAQSVKDAAEARQ
-996 RLESKA
+996 QADQKE
-1002 EADKASD
+1002 EADKAND
-1009 ERRDALREQY
+1009 ERREAFRDQY
-1019 KNAHD
+1019 RKSHD

-1036 GKK
+1036 GKD

>member
-37 QAGDQYINAF
+37 QAGDQYIAAF

-182 IEDFGLSH
+182 IEEFGLSH

-230 PSSLGGVSRAS
+230 PSSLSGAVRVSGGMPSGAAES
-241 EYYGGD
+241 
-247 VGSVKGMT
+247 
-255 QQGNINLMNRPKVQN
+255 
-270 EDGSVSTVRTIS
+270 DG
-282 VGTDEGEVLLPTVS
+282 
-296 DDGKLLTDDEAIAL
+296 A
-310 YEKTGKH
+310 
-317 LGIFDNPDDATAYAE
+317 
-332 QLHNQQEQLYVQGG
+332 
-346 SNGNARGVRNNNP
+346 GNARGVRNNNP

-422 TERYIKFVSEYLNV
+422 TEGYIKFVSEYLNV

-463 QSEFNKISGDD
+463 QSEFDKIAGDD

-487 LSQTAQ
+487 LPQ
-493 PASGGQPVQVPKRLT
+493 SGQAPKRLT

-772 ETAYRLTYEQDD
+772 ETAYRLTYEQDE

-804 KAAQANINNFYTLG
+804 KAAQANINSFYTLG

-909 RLVSKVFGGLPEDA
+909 QLASKVFGGLPEDA

-952 IYLPYYGDNGQLV
+952 IYHPYYGDNGQLV

-975 MYREIMGE
+975 MYREIMEE
-983 KEQSIKDAAAERQ
+983 KEQGIKDAAAERQ
-996 RLESKA
+996 RIERKA
-1002 EADKASD
+1002 EADKAND

-1019 KNAHD
+1019 KDAHD
-1024 KRVNNLSNYFSW
+1024 KRVNNMSNYFSW